1 MGTTVGDLMTSP
13 AVVVQLETDLEAVAA
28 TLLRHGVSGVPV
40 VDGDWHLV
48 GVVSEADLLPHEA
61 YPSLED
67 DHAIVGDL
75 LEHGVPEGGEKLIAM
90 LEKATARTAVDV
102 MSAPP
107 VSITQDRPARE
118 AAELMRT
125 SGVKRLPVVDR
136 SGRVIGMITRR
147 DLLRL
152 LAD

>member
-1 MGTTVGDLMTSP
+1 MVTTVADLMTSP
-13 AVVVQLETDLEAVAA
+13 AVVVQLETSLEAVAA

-40 VDGDWHLV
+40 VDGEWRLA

-67 DHAIVGDL
+67 DHAMVGDL
-75 LEHGVPEGGEKLIAM
+75 LEHGVPKGGEKLVAL
-90 LEKATARTAVDV
+90 LEKATAGTAADV
-102 MSAPP
+102 MSAPAIC
-107 VSITQDRPARE
+107 ITEDRPAQE

-125 SGVKRLPVVDR
+125 SGVKRLPVVDED
-136 SGRVIGMITRR
+136 GRVKGMITRR

>member
-1 MGTTVGDLMTSP
+1 MATTVGDLMTSP
-13 AVVVQLETDLEAVAA
+13 AVVVQLETSLEAVAA

-40 VDGDWHLV
+40 VDGQWRLV

-67 DHAIVGDL
+67 DRAMVGDL
-75 LEHGVPEGGEKLIAM
+75 LEHGVPKGSEKLVAM
-90 LEKATARTAVDV
+90 LEKATAGTAADV
-102 MSAPP
+102 MSAPA
-107 VSITQDRPARE
+107 VGITEERPAQE

-125 SGVKRLPVVDR
+125 SGVKRLPVVDG

-147 DLLRL
+147 DLLKL
-152 LAD
+152 LTD